1 MRIELPA
8 DRGDPDAERTRG
20 PVAGGVPGIRWDPP
34 ARV

>member
-20 PVAGGVPGIRWDPP
+20 PVPSAPPDIEWDLPGR
-34 ARV
+34 